1 VDKDF
6 YARVR
11 KAADSLPRGNAPK
24 TAVILGSGLSG
35 VGEGLGLEAIPFA
48 KIQGFP
54 QTGVQGH
61 AGILYLGKD
70 RAVMAGRF
78 HHYEGR
84 PMDDLVLPVFLL
96 KELGVERLV
105 LTNAA
110 GAVNSGYRP
119 GNLVLIK
126 DHLNLMG
133 TNPFIGPNPQDA
145 AGKYLGPRFFDMSR
159 AWPAAL
165 RDIAQSAAKEALG
178 AKLPEGIYAALSG
191 PSYETPAEIRM
202 LRTLG
207 ADLVGMSTV
216 PEALAASYLG
226 LECLGI
232 SCVTNMAAGILDAP
246 LNHAEVIETGKRVEE
261 GLKALISL
269 LLGRL

>member
-1 VDKDF
+1 MNKDF
-6 YARVR
+6 HARVR
-11 KAADSLPRGNAPK
+11 AAADSLPRGPRPR

-35 VGEGLGLEAIPFA
+35 VGEGLGLEPIPFGR
-48 KIQGFP
+48 ISGFP
-54 QTGVQGH
+54 EPGVQGH
-61 AGILYLGKD
+61 AGILYLGPEA
-70 RAVMAGRF
+70 AVMAGRF
-78 HHYEGR
+78 HCYEGR
-84 PMDDLVLPVFLL
+84 PMDEVVMPVFLL

-110 GAVNSGYRP
+110 GAVNEGYRP
-119 GNLVLIK
+119 GDLVLIK

-133 TNPFIGPNPQDA
+133 ANPFIGPNPRGAD
-145 AGKYLGPRFFDMSR
+145 GLELGPRFFDMSR
-159 AWPAAL
+159 AWPKAL
-165 RDIAQSAAKEALG
+165 RDIAQAAAAEVLG
-178 AKLPEGIYAALSG
+178 KSLAEGVYAALSG

-226 LECLGI
+226 MGCLGV
-232 SCVTNMAAGILDAP
+232 SCVTNMASGILDAP
-246 LNHAEVIETGKRVEE
+246 LGHAEVMETGKRVEA
-261 GLKALISL
+261 GLAALVKL